1 MISEKVRNQMDP
13 LGEKKVTVG
22 NGLIYRYK
30 NRILLALTEKCAS
43 ECSFCYRKW
52 QREEK
57 ESFAM
62 ISKKDID
69 YAIDYIKS
77 HKEIEE
83 VILSGGD
90 PLMNFELLKYA
101 LEVFDKSKQIKVIRI
116 HTRAVVVKP
125 ELVTKEIEKI
135 FKNVKNCVL
144 FVSLHVNHPSEL
156 NKQAV
161 EKIIKI
167 RKTGAILFSQSVFLK
182 GVNDSAETLS
192 ELFTKL
198 LQLGVRP
205 YNIYH
210 CSYVKGAE
218 HFIVPIEKEIE
229 IMTEV
234 KKKVSGLAFPT
245 LIVDTPGTA
254 GKIPV
259 PLNFWKFELKS
270 YVDYEGNEFS
280 EF

>member
-1 MISEKVRNQMDP
+1 MMSEKVKYEMDP
-13 LGEKKVTVG
+13 LGEKKVTVSK
-22 NGLIYRYK
+22 GLIHRYG
-30 NRILLALTEKCAS
+30 NRILLVLTEKCAS
-43 ECSFCYRKW
+43 ECAFCYRKW

-57 ESFAM
+57 KDFAM
-62 ISKKDID
+62 ATTSDID
-69 YAIDYIKS
+69 DAVKYVES
-77 HKEIEE
+77 HKEINE
-83 VILSGGD
+83 VVLSGGD
-90 PLMNFELLKYA
+90 PLMNFEYLKYA
-101 LEVFDKSKQIKVIRI
+101 LEIFDAVEQIKVIRI
-116 HTRAVVVKP
+116 HTRAIIVKP

-135 FKNVKNCVL
+135 FKNVKNSVL
-144 FVSLHVNHPSEL
+144 YVSLHINHPNEL
-156 NKQAV
+156 TKLAMK
-161 EKIIKI
+161 KIVKI
-167 RKTGAILFSQSVFLK
+167 RKTGAILFSQSVFLR
-182 GVNDSAETLS
+182 GANDKVETLS

-270 YVDYEGNEFS
+270 YADYEGNEFS